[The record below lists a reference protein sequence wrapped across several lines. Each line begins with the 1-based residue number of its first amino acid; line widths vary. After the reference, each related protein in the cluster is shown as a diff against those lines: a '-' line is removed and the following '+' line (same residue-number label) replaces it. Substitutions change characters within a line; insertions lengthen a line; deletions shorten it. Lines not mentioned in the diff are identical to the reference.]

1 MFNQKW
7 EKVRR
12 LAYDYRKIIDM
23 SCRLLSINA
32 GKSAADRRVLAYGMI
47 CVLTGCSLESTSLQL
62 GVRDFQV
69 MSVVRSLY
77 PAGSHRID
85 DRTLSPHTNIAG
97 LANSRILGEGDRHAT
112 HSSYSHLLRFTSA
125 EEQKPSL
132 LVPKIPDNANGEMV
146 VTYKSK
152 IEETK
157 SLMRHIDE
165 HQLSKEQH
173 DTYNSIHSFL
183 EKSQEAFSQND
194 MSMAVNL
201 AEKAHTLAQE
211 IFNNS
216 TTP

>member
-1 MFNQKW
+1 
-7 EKVRR
+7 
-12 LAYDYRKIIDM
+12 
-23 SCRLLSINA
+23 
-32 GKSAADRRVLAYGMI
+32 MI
-47 CVLTGCSLESTSLQL
+47 CVLTGCSLETTSLQL
-62 GVRDFQV
+62 GVWDFQPI
-69 MSVVRSLY
+69 SVVRSLY
-77 PAGSHRID
+77 PVGSHRVV
-85 DRTLSPHTNIAG
+85 DRTPSPFTNLAV
-97 LANSRILGEGDRHAT
+97 LANSRIWGDGDQYAT
-112 HSSYSHLLRFTSA
+112 HSKQSHFLLFTSA

-132 LVPKIPDNANGEMV
+132 LVPKIPDNASGEMV

-157 SLMRHIDE
+157 SLMRNIDE

-173 DTYNSIHSFL
+173 DTYYSIHSFL